1 MDWIKKDD
9 GHPDHPM
16 RNPAAAAKLLAESRG
31 VDPLTALNDLTAWLD
46 EIKTIAGRDER
57 IQSEILA
64 LIQEASDP
72 HLTVLLAPFF
82 ARPTDKQKGR
92 ESTWYPISKY
102 LTELSGALCASAA
115 LLLKE
120 AATNPSLQ
128 PPAAAGAARGL
139 TACRQLAKVCLMRY
153 LSVPPELWRMAYAV
167 HREAE
172 TADCAG
178 MPVRMHPTQNTT
190 TTVTQEL
197 LRLLMLQSSS
207 PEMMAPG
214 QIEVADWVIEQLGG
228 DFTLRP
234 RGVADNPFCFD
245 PASEAP
251 PRRPDGQP
259 PDPDAGIRYFG
270 PGMGYDALGRIYKQ
284 MGTTSGVEI
293 KTLGKVIAPHL
304 QLSAVQHLLAFWGAA
319 SPYTPPARAPATGA
333 VRVIHGY
340 AQTWQHLS
348 RARTKT
354 IELTLAEDGDVPA
367 EAPET
372 WTLQDTGGN
381 ELGVEI
387 PQRSSDW
394 ARCGDVVG
402 VSTGGN
408 DECWLG
414 LIRSMHAEPGHGM
427 HANIYIMSRNPQ
439 AMQLRAVIAE
449 GEEDGITEATAR
461 QFSFSNVRAII
472 VSDGSANSQPPNM
485 LLPPDSWKEG
495 RVFEV
500 KAQGAAR
507 YLRGARLLRR
517 GDDYVR
523 ATFDWAEQ
531 A

>member
-1 MDWIKKDD
+1 
-9 GHPDHPM
+9 M
-16 RNPAAAAKLLAESRG
+16 RNPAAAAGLLAEMRG
-31 VDPLTALNDLTAWLD
+31 ADPLTALNDLTAWLD
-46 EIKTIAGRDER
+46 EIKAIPVPDER
-57 IQSEILA
+57 IRSEILS

-72 HLTVLLAPFF
+72 HLSVLLAPFF
-82 ARPTDKQKGR
+82 AKPTDKQTGH

-102 LTELSGALCASAA
+102 LTALSGALCASAG

-128 PPAAAGAARGL
+128 LPGAAGAARGL
-139 TACRQLAKVCLMRY
+139 HACRMLVKVCLARY
-153 LSVPPELWRMAYAV
+153 LNVPPNLWRMAYAV

-178 MPVRMHPTQNTT
+178 MPVRMHPTQKTT

-197 LRLLMLQSSS
+197 LRLLMLQSCS

-214 QIEVADWVIEQLGG
+214 QIGVADWVIEQLGG

-245 PASEAP
+245 PVSEAP
-251 PRRPDGQP
+251 PRRAAGQP

-270 PGMGYDALGRIYKQ
+270 PGMGYDTLGRIYKQ
-284 MGTTSGVEI
+284 MGTTSSVEI
-293 KTLGKVIAPHL
+293 KTFGKEIAPHL
-304 QLSAVQHLLAFWGAA
+304 QLSAVQHLLTFWGAA
-319 SPYTPPARAPATGA
+319 SPYAPPVRSPATGT

-348 RARTKT
+348 RVRTT
-354 IELTLAEDGDVPA
+354 TSEMTLAEAGDVPA

-387 PQRSSDW
+387 PQRSGDW

-402 VSTGGN
+402 VSTDGN

-414 LIRSMHAEPGHGM
+414 LIRSMHAEPGHGL

-439 AMQLRAVIAE
+439 AMQLRAVIAK
-449 GEEDGITEATAR
+449 GEEDGITEETAR
-461 QFSFSNVRAII
+461 QFSFNSVRAII
-472 VSDGSANSQPPNM
+472 LADGSATSQPPNM
-485 LLPPDSWKEG
+485 LLPPESWKEG
-495 RVFEV
+495 RVFE
-500 KAQGAAR
+500 ATTEGAAR
-507 YLRGARLLRR
+507 YLRGVRLLRR

-523 ATFDWAEQ
+523 ATFDWAAQ
-531 A
+531 D

>member
-1 MDWIKKDD
+1 LDWIRKDD

-16 RNPAAAAKLLAESRG
+16 RNPAAAAKLLAEMRG
-31 VDPLTALNDLTAWLD
+31 ADPLTALNDLIAWLD
-46 EIKTIAGRDER
+46 EIKAIRGLDER
-57 IQSEILA
+57 TRSEILS
-64 LIQEASDP
+64 LIQAASDP
-72 HLTVLLAPFF
+72 HLSALLAPFF
-82 ARPTDKQKGR
+82 AKPSDKQTER
-92 ESTWYPISKY
+92 ESTWHLISKY
-102 LTELSGALCASAA
+102 LTALSGALCASAG

-128 PPAAAGAARGL
+128 LPAAAGAARGL
-139 TACRQLAKVCLMRY
+139 HACRSLLKVCLVRY
-153 LSVPPELWRMAYAV
+153 LSAPPNLWRMAYAV

-172 TADCAG
+172 TAECAG
-178 MPVRMHPTQNTT
+178 MPVRMHAAQKTT

-197 LRLLMLQSSS
+197 LRLLMLQSCS

-214 QIEVADWVIEQLGG
+214 QIEVADWVVEQLGM

-251 PRRPDGQP
+251 PRRATGPP

-270 PGMGYDALGRIYKQ
+270 PGMGYDTLGRIYKQ
-284 MGTTSGVEI
+284 MGTTSSVEI
-293 KTLGKVIAPHL
+293 KTSGKEIAPHL
-304 QLSAVQHLLAFWGAA
+304 QLSAVQHLLTFLGAV
-319 SPYTPPARAPATGA
+319 SPYTPPARSPATGT
-333 VRVIHGY
+333 VRIIHGY
-340 AQTWQHLS
+340 AQTWLHLS
-348 RARTKT
+348 RVRTT
-354 IELTLAEDGDVPA
+354 TSELTLAEDGDA
-367 EAPET
+367 AAAAPEA

-387 PQRSSDW
+387 PQRSGDW

-402 VSTGGN
+402 VSTGDS

-414 LIRSMHAEPGHGM
+414 LIRSMHAEPGHGV

-439 AMQLRAVIAE
+439 AMQLRAVVAK
-449 GEEDGITEATAR
+449 GEDGISEESAR
-461 QFSFSNVRAII
+461 QFSFNRVRAII
-472 VSDGSANSQPPNM
+472 ISDGSDASHPPNM

-495 RVFEV
+495 CVFEATV
-500 KAQGAAR
+500 EGAAR

-523 ATFDWAEQ
+523 ATFEWAAQ

>member
-1 MDWIKKDD
+1 
-9 GHPDHPM
+9 M
-16 RNPAAAAKLLAESRG
+16 RNPAAAAKLLAEMRG
-31 VDPLTALNDLTAWLD
+31 ADPLTALNDLTAWLD
-46 EIKTIAGRDER
+46 EIKAIRDLDETIR
-57 IQSEILA
+57 SEILA

-72 HLTVLLAPFF
+72 HLAALLAPFF
-82 ARPTDKQKGR
+82 AKPADEKKEGR
-92 ESTWYPISKY
+92 ESTWYPINKY
-102 LTELSGALCASAA
+102 LAALSGALCASAA

-128 PPAAAGAARGL
+128 PPAAAAAARGL
-139 TACRQLAKVCLMRY
+139 HACRLLAKVCLVRY
-153 LSVPPELWRMAYAV
+153 LGAPPDLWRMAYAV

-172 TADCAG
+172 AADCAG
-178 MPVRMHPTQNTT
+178 MPVRMHPAQKTT

-197 LRLLMLQSSS
+197 LRLLMLQSCS

-245 PASEAP
+245 PAGEAP
-251 PRRPDGQP
+251 PRRAAAQP

-284 MGTTSGVEI
+284 VGTTSSVEI
-293 KTLGKVIAPHL
+293 KTFGKAIAPHL
-304 QLSAVQHLLAFWGAA
+304 QLSAVQHLLAFWGEE
-319 SPYTPPARAPATGA
+319 SPYTPPARAPATGT
-333 VRVIHGY
+333 VRVVHGY

-348 RARTKT
+348 RARTT
-354 IELTLAEDGDVPA
+354 TSELTLAEDGDVPA
-367 EAPET
+367 QAPET

-387 PQRSSDW
+387 PQRSGDW
-394 ARCGDVVG
+394 ARCGDVVC

-408 DECWLG
+408 DEWWLG
-414 LIRSMHAEPGHGM
+414 LIRSMHAEPGHGL
-427 HANIYIMSRNPQ
+427 HANIFIVSRDPQ
-439 AMQLRAVIAE
+439 AMQLRTVIAK
-449 GEEDGITEATAR
+449 GEEDGITEETAR
-461 QFSFSNVRAII
+461 QFSFNNVRAII
-472 VSDGSANSQPPNM
+472 LSDGSATSRPPNM

-500 KAQGAAR
+500 KAEGTAR
-507 YLRGARLLRR
+507 YLRCTRLLRR